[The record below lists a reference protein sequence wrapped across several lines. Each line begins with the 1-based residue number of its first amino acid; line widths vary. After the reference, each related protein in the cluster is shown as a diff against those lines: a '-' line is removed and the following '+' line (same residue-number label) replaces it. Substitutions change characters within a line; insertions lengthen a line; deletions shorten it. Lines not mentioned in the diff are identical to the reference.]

1 MASGLSALRIGSDLG
16 SSIRKAHFTGVSG
29 LKPSG
34 ELVACTGPTSDG
46 ETPLC
51 SRLAVIGSLA
61 RSANDLELALAV
73 RCRPGL
79 R

>member
-1 MASGLSALRIGSDLG
+1 MPLVGG
-16 SSIRKAHFTGVSG
+16 SIRKSHFTGVFG
-29 LKPSG
+29 LKPSR
-34 ELVACTGPTSDG
+34 ELVACTGPTPDS

-51 SRLAVIGSLA
+51 SRLAVIGPLA